1 MTESDLE
8 RILAT
13 VARLPS
19 QADVDAVFGKPATV
33 EGRTVIPAAEVTYA
47 FGVGAE
53 RSSAGIGLGDAHV
66 SGADEGSA
74 SIRSRPIA
82 LIEVTPERTTV
93 RPVVDF
99 RRLVPR
105 LLLFAGWSAFWI
117 ALAIVKS
124 GRGRD

>member
-1 MTESDLE
+1 MTKSDLE
-8 RILAT
+8 RMLAT

-33 EGRTVIPAAEVTYA
+33 DGRTVIPAAEVTYA
-47 FGVGAE
+47 FEVGAE
-53 RSSAGIGLGDAHV
+53 RSSPAVGQGDAQV
-66 SGADEGSA
+66 SVADEGSA
-74 SIRSRPIA
+74 GITSRPVA

-99 RRLVPR
+99 RRLLPR

-124 GRGRD
+124 GHGRD